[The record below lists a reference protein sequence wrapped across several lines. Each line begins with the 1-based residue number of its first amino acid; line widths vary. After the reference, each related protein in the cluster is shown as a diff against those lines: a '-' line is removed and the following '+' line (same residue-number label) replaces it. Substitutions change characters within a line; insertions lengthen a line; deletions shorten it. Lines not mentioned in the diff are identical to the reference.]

1 MSLTKSAADVASLR
15 KGGLLLASVLEGA
28 SKLAKPGVALRDL
41 NTWID
46 ESIRAGGGV
55 PSFLGYQ
62 GYPAA
67 SCLSLNAEV
76 VHGIPD
82 GRILKE
88 GDILGIDVGIK
99 LDGRFTDAAVT
110 VPVGKVAPEVQALLR
125 VTYDALHAAIA
136 QVKPG
141 RRVGVIGATVLA
153 HADAAG
159 LGVVRALTG
168 HGVGH
173 AVHEA
178 PEVPN
183 AAKASDGMLLQPGMV
198 LAIEPMLTTGSG
210 AVYTDADGWT
220 IVAADAAWSAQYERT
235 VVVTQQGCEILTPWN
250 LEGLHPTG

>member
-1 MSLTKSAADVASLR
+1 MSLIKSAADIASLR
-15 KGGLLLASVLEGA
+15 KGGSLLASVLEGA
-28 SKLAKPGVALRDL
+28 AQQVRPGLVLRDL
-41 NTWID
+41 NAWIEQAVRD
-46 ESIRAGGGV
+46 GGGQ

-82 GRILKE
+82 GRVLKS
-88 GDILGIDVGIK
+88 GDILGIDVGIA

-110 VPVGKVAPEVQALLR
+110 VPVGEVVPEVEALLR
-125 VTYDALHAAIA
+125 ATYEALHAAIA
-136 QVKPG
+136 QIRPG
-141 RRVGVIGATVLA
+141 RRVGSIGATVLA
-153 HADAAG
+153 CAELAG

-173 AVHEA
+173 AVHEP

-183 AAKASDGMLLQPGMV
+183 AAKATDGMLLQPGMV
-198 LAIEPMLTTGSG
+198 LAVEPMLTTGSG

-220 IVAADAAWSAQYERT
+220 IVAADAPWAAQYERT
-235 VVVTQQGCEILTPWN
+235 IVVTKQGCEVLTPWS
-250 LEGLHPTG
+250 LERLHPTG

>member
-1 MSLTKSAADVASLR
+1 MSLTKSAADIASLR

-28 SKLAKPGVALRDL
+28 AAQAVPGMALRDL
-41 NTWID
+41 NTWI
-46 ESIRAGGGV
+46 EAAVREGGGV
-55 PSFLGYQ
+55 PSFLGFQ

-82 GRILKE
+82 GRVLKE
-88 GDILGIDVGIK
+88 GDVIGIDVGIK

-110 VPVGKVAPEVQALLR
+110 VPVGTTAPEVQKLLST
-125 VTYDALHAAIA
+125 TYTALHAAIA

-153 HADAAG
+153 HAEAAG

-173 AVHEA
+173 AVHEP

-183 AAKASDGMLLQPGMV
+183 AAKATEGMLLQPGMV

-220 IVAADAAWSAQYERT
+220 IVAADAAWAAQYERT
-235 VVVTQQGCEILTPWN
+235 VLVTAQGCEVLTPWN
-250 LEGLHPTG
+250 LEHLHLSG